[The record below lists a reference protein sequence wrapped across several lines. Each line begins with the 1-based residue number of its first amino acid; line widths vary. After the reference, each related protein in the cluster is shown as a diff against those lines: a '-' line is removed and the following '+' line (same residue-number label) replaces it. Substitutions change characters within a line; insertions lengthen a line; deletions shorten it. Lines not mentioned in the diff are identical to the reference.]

1 MEAIQDLKFQKRKT
15 MAKQL
20 ESITIKLSKN
30 EVRLLS
36 RALYVTKKVNELY
49 STWISNE
56 LWETADEYSNKAFEA
71 LYKDIQTI
79 EENIRKEEGLG

>member
-1 MEAIQDLKFQKRKT
+1 

-49 STWISNE
+49 ATWISNE

-71 LYKDIQTI
+71 LHKDIQTI